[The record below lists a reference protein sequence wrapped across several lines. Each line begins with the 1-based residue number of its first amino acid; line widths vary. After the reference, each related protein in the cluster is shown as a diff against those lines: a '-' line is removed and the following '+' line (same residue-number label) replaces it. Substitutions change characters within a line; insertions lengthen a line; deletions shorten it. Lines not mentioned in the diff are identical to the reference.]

1 MLFAPCYQKE
11 NTNIM
16 IPHFRVCPTI
26 IFHYIIVGRNYLKS
40 ADYIK
45 NPLFVIVQLKNLNS
59 KIKGQDVNT
68 PHEVNHFQI
77 HGWSSDGAP
86 ENTQTTTELA
96 QMLNE
101 QYLNGNYYSNYR
113 YLILNL
119 VEQSIVVHC
128 CSGAGPSGSF
138 IGKFE

>member
-1 MLFAPCYQKE
+1 
-11 NTNIM
+11 M

-26 IFHYIIVGRNYLKS
+26 IFHYIIVRRNYLKS

-45 NPLFVIVQLKNLNS
+45 NPLSVIVNFKNLNS

-101 QYLNGNYYSNYR
+101 QYLNGNYYFIR
-113 YLILNL
+113 HYLY
-119 VEQSIVVHC
+119 S
-128 CSGAGPSGSF
+128 
-138 IGKFE
+138 